1 MAPTYKPKRF
11 VCLLIVLPSKS
22 YATDGHSD
30 LQALDISNLNLSA
43 SELTCIVGP
52 TGCGK
57 TTLLNILSGVD
68 AKYEGNVDCT
78 PSGAPKTA
86 YMFQQDLLLP
96 WRTVAQNITIGLEA
110 CGVEV
115 QSEVTDEWLQRL
127 GLSDFARAYPSALS
141 VGMRQ
146 RVALARTLA
155 LNADLYLFDEPL
167 SAQDFPSRIAIEE
180 IFRTHLR
187 RNGCITVV
195 VTHNIEEAIVL
206 GDRIIVLSGRP
217 ARFVDDIII
226 SDMPGTNRSVAGR
239 KDPILAHYFHKV
251 VEALTIAE
259 TSHDLAN

>member
-1 MAPTYKPKRF
+1 MPLNCISVKDLR
-11 VCLLIVLPSKS
+11 KS
-22 YATDGHSD
+22 YPIDGHSD
-30 LQALDISNLNLSA
+30 LQTLDISNLKLSS

-68 AKYEGNVDCT
+68 VKYEGNIDCI

-110 CGVEV
+110 SGVEV
-115 QSEVTDEWLQRL
+115 QSEATEEWLQRL
-127 GLSDFARAYPSALS
+127 RLTDFARAYPSALS

-180 IFRTHLR
+180 ILRALVR
-187 RNGCITVV
+187 RNDCITVV

-217 ARFVDDIII
+217 ARFVDDITI

-239 KDPILAHYFHKV
+239 KDPIMAHYFHKV

-259 TSHDLAN
+259 TSNG